1 MSTAEPIS
9 KDQWPATGVDLET
22 RRRRI
27 LATLTAL
34 GRTKE
39 VEQFQRALA
48 AATTAAAETQDYAG
62 LEGVVQGWYLHVLAL
77 RTVPGWA
84 DRWDAV
90 RREPPVLVPGDAR
103 SLEEV
108 FADLRATSA
117 GVIEPYRVSTETI
130 RASVA
135 SLPDAGRRDLAI
147 A

>member
-62 LEGVVQGWYLHVLAL
+62 LEGVVQGWYLHVLGPTN
-77 RTVPGWA
+77 R
-84 DRWDAV
+84 
-90 RREPPVLVPGDAR
+90 AR
-103 SLEEV
+103 LGGP
-108 FADLRATSA
+108 L
-117 GVIEPYRVSTETI
+117 
-130 RASVA
+130 
-135 SLPDAGRRDLAI
+135 GRRAPRTARAGPRRRQI
-147 A
+147 P

>member
-1 MSTAEPIS
+1 LGVGARQTRLVSMVAPAPIGDEEEAMSTAEPLGE
-9 KDQWPATGVDLET
+9 DQWPAIGVDLET

-34 GRTKE
+34 GRMTE

-48 AATTAAAETQDYAG
+48 AATRAAAETQDYAG

-84 DRWDAV
+84 DRWGAL

-103 SLEEV
+103 SLEDV
-108 FADLRATSA
+108 LADLD
-117 GVIEPYRVSTETI
+117 
-130 RASVA
+130 
-135 SLPDAGRRDLAI
+135 LPRPG
-147 A
+147 